1 VEQGPE
7 GWYPDP
13 QGLADERYFDGANW
27 TDRTRATQ
35 VSSSPASTAAPRGR
49 EADVAPALARAASR
63 LGTVANVLALIV
75 LILGI
80 ASVVIVAG
88 VSLLAIGDPSNDFND
103 SWGVGLLTAVV
114 VLFNTLLAW
123 VLLKSISIIAEYIW
137 MRALTVTSSSVR
149 PN

>member
-13 QGLADERYFDGANW
+13 QGLADERYFDGVNW
-27 TDRTRATQ
+27 TDRTRSTR
-35 VSSSPASTAAPRGR
+35 VTSTPASTAVAGGQ
-49 EADVAPALARAASR
+49 ETAVAPALARAAAR
-63 LGTVANVLALIV
+63 LSTVANVLALIV

-80 ASVVIVAG
+80 ASSVIVAG
-88 VSLLAIGDPSNDFND
+88 VSLLAIGDSSNDFND
-103 SWGVGLLTAVV
+103 TWGVGLLTAVV

-123 VLLKSISIIAEYIW
+123 VLLKSISVVAEYIW
-137 MRALTVTSSSVR
+137 MRALAVTSSSVR